1 MADFDRGIKAGLV
14 TGIIYLVIA
23 GILGAVIYYDL
34 LPNPHFILG
43 IGLPLF
49 TWRSLT
55 DPAFMIYLLIQ
66 YVGRGIVFGA
76 VFAALYSFLPGTAGV
91 KKGVV
96 LSVFLCIAALV
107 GAIYTTPGWP
117 TEGNT
122 IDGIYYIGV
131 LNLSS
136 LGPALAGIISAL
148 VFGTL
153 TGFLWDRFRGK
164 ELTEERKGRPVLLV
178 SFIMGGVIWV
188 LPVVAFLIGV
198 IIRGAPAIQPGS
210 LWWFDMLNTSVVF
223 LGLPGWVLAR
233 AAWKKTKVDKSGF
246 KLGVAGGIIM
256 ALTGVML
263 LPGLLAIIGGVFSR
277 RKSVNERSTAAIEQ

>member
-1 MADFDRGIKAGLV
+1 MADFDRGIKAGVV
-14 TGIIYLVIA
+14 TGIVYLVIA

-188 LPVVAFLIGV
+188 LPAVAFLIGV

-256 ALTGVML
+256 ALTGLML

>member
-1 MADFDRGIKAGLV
+1 MADFDRGIKAGVV
-14 TGIIYLVIA
+14 TGIVYMIVA
-23 GILGAVIYYDL
+23 GILGAIYY
-34 LPNPHFILG
+34 NSFSFPHFLSG
-43 IGLPLF
+43 SGLTLF

-55 DPAFMIYLLIQ
+55 DPAFMISLLIQ

-148 VFGTL
+148 VFGAL

-178 SFIMGGVIWV
+178 SFILGGLIWV
-188 LPVVAFLIGV
+188 LLAVVFVPQVV
-198 IIRGAPAIQPGS
+198 ISRSIPAIEPDS
-210 LWWFDMLNTSVVF
+210 WWFDLLMMSVVF
-223 LGLPGWVLAR
+223 LGLPSWVLVVV
-233 AAWKKTKVDKSGF
+233 AWRKTKRGESG
-246 KLGVAGGIIM
+246 LRLAVAGGVMM
-256 ALTGVML
+256 ALTGVVV
-263 LPGLLAIIGGVFSR
+263 LPGILAIIGGVLSG
-277 RKSVNERSTAAIEQ
+277 RKPAAESSTAEIAH